1 MKWDNMSHQVKKKHK
16 SKYGQTKGGQ
26 INSRKKYLDV
36 IKKFAEI
43 NPIAAKKDL
52 LNFIAEYPDDMYGHF
67 FLGTLEER
75 LGNLNEAYYSYVK
88 VAFST
93 ANNRYSAMSRAGDI
107 KHRTGNMQEA
117 KEWFRK
123 AVTESPNVENY
134 ATHMLARL
142 ECLSKNYQT
151 AIDLLNKLP
160 EQDLYT
166 KLELVRALSL
176 NGQLKEAFTILK
188 NMNPTTEAERNLVSL
203 EKGKIA
209 RRQND
214 ISTAKFHL
222 NNVILSGIENEIYAR
237 TLHELAEIE
246 YLEENY
252 EEAAIKCQKMI
263 DMNFNFEKCAHLLL
277 AKCQHKLGH
286 YNKAMQNYQEATKSR
301 EYETRTGGY
310 FGLGNLH
317 FQKGDFDT
325 ALDYLAKSQNR
336 DLKPAYDTLIILAA
350 IYFKTEKYAETL
362 KCIDL
367 LIEHYPAV
375 ALKSGISP
383 VEILIRK
390 KLNLPVKERESYLTY
405 GEKQAVE
412 YSPKEALSHIKQ
424 RHGSKN
430 DQASNFSKDINIT
443 ELFDEIKLQMTEETK
458 VNENPMDIYE
468 IDYKEVGYDQN
479 GNIVNRIKVVAL
491 PGSFNILTMYPSD
504 QGQTIRQKDIKEK
517 LEQTKPKVHSRIE
530 RFNNRFQI
538 PPKK

>member
-1 MKWDNMSHQVKKKHK
+1 MSHQAKKKFK

-26 INSRKKYLDV
+26 INQRKRYLEV

-43 NPIAAKKDL
+43 NPNAAKKDL
-52 LNFIAEYPDDMYGHF
+52 LKFIAEYPDDMYGYF
-67 FLGTLEER
+67 LLGTIEEKM
-75 LGNLNEAYYSYVK
+75 GNLSEAYQSYIK
-88 VAFST
+88 VASST
-93 ANNRYSAMSRAGDI
+93 ANNRYSAMSRIGDI

-142 ECLSKNYQT
+142 ECLSKNYQI
-151 AIDLLNKLP
+151 AIDLLKKLP

-176 NGQLKEAFTILK
+176 NGQQKAAYEVLK
-188 NMNPTTEAERNLVSL
+188 NMYPTTEEEMNLISL
-203 EKGKIA
+203 EEGKIA

-246 YLEENY
+246 YFEENY
-252 EEAAIKCQKMI
+252 EEAAMKCQKMI
-263 DMNFNFEKCAHLLL
+263 NMNFDFEKCAHLLL
-277 AKCQHKLGH
+277 AKCQHKLGD
-286 YNKAMQNYQEATKSR
+286 YNKAIQNYQEATKSR
-301 EYETRTGGY
+301 EYETRTGAY
-310 FGLGNLH
+310 FGLGNFY
-317 FQKGDFDT
+317 FQKGDFAT
-325 ALDYLAKSQNR
+325 ALDYLRKSQEG

-367 LIEHYPAV
+367 LIEHYPDV

-405 GEKQAVE
+405 GEKQAIE
-412 YSPKEALSHIKQ
+412 YNAKEALSHIKQ

-430 DQASNFSKDINIT
+430 DQASNFSKDVNIK

-479 GNIVNRIKVVAL
+479 GNMVNRIKVIAL
-491 PGSFNILTMYPSD
+491 PGTLNILTMYPSD
-504 QGQTIRQKDIKEK
+504 QGQTVCQKDINEK
-517 LEQTKPKVHSRIE
+517 LKQEQVKPKVHSRIE

-538 PPKK
+538 PQKK